1 MSLRKSPA
9 GEWLLAHPRCV
20 RDRAEDIEEV
30 REMFEAEEYDI
41 ARDELRWLLSGCAE
55 FVEAHLLAGQIAIAA
70 ANDLPLARG
79 HLGYAWQLGIKAW
92 RREGGPRN
100 VPYDHPANQSWFD
113 SGAALAWCLEKMG
126 KSRMADEVVATLRQ
140 IDPSDPTGAAA
151 MIDELRSGG
160 LPMLEL

>member
-1 MSLRKSPA
+1 MIA
-9 GEWLLAHPRCV
+9 V
-20 RDRAEDIEEV
+20 
-30 REMFEAEEYDI
+30 EEYEI
-41 ARDELRWLLSGCAE
+41 ASDELRWLLSGCAE

-79 HLGYAWQLGIKAW
+79 HLGYAWQLGLKAW
-92 RREGGPRN
+92 RREDQPAG
-100 VPYDHPANQSWFD
+100 VPYDHPANRSWFD

-126 KSRMADEVVATLRQ
+126 KSKMADEVVSVLRKL
-140 IDPSDPTGAAA
+140 DPTDPAGAAA